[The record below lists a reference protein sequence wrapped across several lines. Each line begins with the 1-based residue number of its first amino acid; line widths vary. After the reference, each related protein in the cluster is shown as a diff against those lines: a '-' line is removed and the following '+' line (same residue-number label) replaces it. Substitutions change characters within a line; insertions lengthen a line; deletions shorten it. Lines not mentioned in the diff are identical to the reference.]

1 MVTPYAYFQKQFVP
15 LAEAKISIKTH
26 AFNYGTAVF
35 EGIRGNW
42 NDEEKQAYIFR
53 LADHYRR
60 LHRSCRVLWL
70 DLPYTIDEL
79 CDITVRLVEMC
90 GYQEDVYIRPVAYKS
105 AEALGVRLHDLED
118 DFLIFVTP
126 FGPYLDIE

>member
-1 MVTPYAYFQKQFVP
+1 MATPYAYFQKQFVP
-15 LAEAKISIKTH
+15 LAEAKISIMTH

-42 NDEEKQAYIFR
+42 NEEEKQAYIFR

-60 LHRSCRVLWL
+60 LHQSCRVLKL
-70 DLPYTIDEL
+70 DFPYSVDEL

-90 GYQEDVYIRPVAYKS
+90 GYQEDIYIRPIVYKS
-105 AEALGVRLHDLED
+105 GEALGIRLHDLED
-118 DFLIFVTP
+118 DFLIFVIP
-126 FGPYLDIE
+126 FG